1 MTNKIIVYT
10 SDYCSYCVQAKKLL
24 QNKGFDF
31 DELNIQNDDSL
42 RNEMLEKS
50 NGMRTVPQIFINNFH
65 VGGYTELAALV
76 ASGDIENLLIDE
88 QKEK

>member
-50 NGMRTVPQIFINNFH
+50 HGMRTVPQIFINNSH
-65 VGGYTELAALV
+65 VGGYTELATLV

>member
-50 NGMRTVPQIFINNFH
+50 NGMRTVQQIFINNSH
-65 VGGYTELAALV
+65 VGGYTELAKLV

>member
-31 DELNIQNDDSL
+31 DELNIQNDDNL

-50 NGMRTVPQIFINNFH
+50 NGMRTVPQIFINNTN

>member
-10 SDYCSYCVQAKKLL
+10 SDYCSYCAQAKKLL
-24 QNKGFDF
+24 RNKGFDF

>member
-50 NGMRTVPQIFINNFH
+50 NGMRTVPQIFINNSH
-65 VGGYTELAALV
+65 VGGYNELATLV

>member
-10 SDYCSYCVQAKKLL
+10 SDYCSYCAQAKKLL
-24 QNKGFDF
+24 QSKGFDF

>member
-50 NGMRTVPQIFINNFH
+50 NGMRTVPQIFINNSH
-65 VGGYTELAALV
+65 VGGYTELAILV

>member
-31 DELNIQNDDSL
+31 DELNIHNDDSL

-50 NGMRTVPQIFINNFH
+50 NGMRTVPQIFINNLH
-65 VGGYTELAALV
+65 VGGYTELATLV
-76 ASGDIENLLIDE
+76 TSGDIENLLIDE

>member
-10 SDYCSYCVQAKKLL
+10 SDYCSYCAQAKKLL

-50 NGMRTVPQIFINNFH
+50 NGMRTVPQIFINNSH
-65 VGGYTELAALV
+65 VGGYTELSTLV

>member
-50 NGMRTVPQIFINNFH
+50 NGMRTVPQIFINNSH
-65 VGGYTELAALV
+65 VGGYAELATLV